1 MADYDM
7 IHRIALN
14 KGQMLGER
22 TNNNIRRLQY
32 HNLGGGE
39 IARPVEDASGQQVV

>member
-22 TNNNIRRLQY
+22 TNNNIRRLQSR
-32 HNLGGGE
+32 NLGEGKSQDQSKTPRG
-39 IARPVEDASGQQVV
+39 RQVV